1 MEDVL
6 DFCALVLTILMSLV
20 VGVWFCCSIA
30 ESIVKMRR
38 QHKNL
43 RYKALL
49 RKNERLQSHL
59 AEAVEENVRLRKRFR
74 YKALLRENEHLKSLL
89 ADASQENV
97 RLKKYHTEIR
107 DRKVNTVSGTLRNG
121 TRRHAREVPHRGIR
135 AGERESSAEGIRR
148 VAQTSELL

>member
-1 MEDVL
+1 MMEDVL
-6 DFCALVLTILMSLV
+6 GFCALVLTILMSLV

-49 RKNERLQSHL
+49 RKNE
-59 AEAVEENVRLRKRFR
+59 
-74 YKALLRENEHLKSLL
+74 HLKSLL
-89 ADASQENV
+89 ADAAQENV